1 MIPASSPVITD
12 ADKQAMHAAVD
23 AGWLTEGPRTVEFEQ
38 LLAKQFGV
46 FLRAVLTNSG
56 SSANLLAVAS
66 MVEAGYWKAGDEILT
81 TACAFPTTVNPLLL
95 YGLVP
100 VFVDCRLDTLNV
112 DIEALRKGVSSKTKG
127 IMLAHALGNPF
138 DLGAVMELARALKLR
153 VVEDCADALGATYA
167 GKHVGSF
174 GDIAT
179 CSFFPAHHITTGEG
193 GAVMTSQ
200 YPLRTGV
207 LSVRDWGRDC
217 YCIPGKENTCGK
229 RFSQTHG
236 TLPFGY
242 DHKYTYSTLG
252 FNLKTTEI
260 AAALG
265 VSQIADL
272 PARVEKRNSNYARL
286 AGGLSDVSAI
296 SIPHATVN
304 AVPSWFG
311 FPIIIRE
318 TGLRTELQKYL
329 RQEGID
335 SRLVFAGNIT
345 KQPFMRG
352 RTFRIA
358 GSLANTDKVMN
369 DALWVG
375 VWPGLTAEQ
384 LDYIALKIGAFF
396 GEGI

>member
-375 VWPGLTAEQ
+375 VWPGLTPEQ

-396 GEGI
+396 GHGI